1 MTGLT
6 YEVRSRRDW
15 TETARAIALLPLALV
30 LLVFLAVRER
40 W

>member
-1 MTGLT
+1 MTELT

-15 TETARAIALLPLALV
+15 VETARSMALLPLALV

>member
-15 TETARAIALLPLALV
+15 AATARSMALLPLALV
-30 LLVFLAVRER
+30 LLVFLAIRER